1 MEGALGMMTLVEDVG
16 GAGIAL
22 HSTQWGVDFAS
33 ITL

>member
-1 MEGALGMMTLVEDVG
+1 MEGALEMMMLVEGLG